1 MSSFTLHPTR
11 ELPPLSYYV
20 LYLVYQ
26 SDSVCIVHILS
37 ISVQLRL
44 YAKYYRSRN
53 CMILPDDYKA
63 RVTSWDERHRFFDDD
78 GVVYFFTFVLLLP
91 IGICVIFVLYVIGV
105 RNNVK
110 KLLKK
115 PDHYSSQA
123 ALVCVGQTYTLFV
136 AIMDSFAL
144 NTKAIHKGY
153 ANNIIWV
160 ICIVEYML
168 FSFTF
173 AIVILFCCIHS
184 CCYSHSSKFGG
195 CKERCKSVNCCMC
208 VCSVCKWL
216 KLWFVI
222 VGLIPPLVCLSSH
235 IGIVIEGWASYMKV
249 MEQL

>member
-1 MSSFTLHPTR
+1 
-11 ELPPLSYYV
+11 
-20 LYLVYQ
+20 
-26 SDSVCIVHILS
+26 
-37 ISVQLRL
+37 
-44 YAKYYRSRN
+44 
-53 CMILPDDYKA
+53 MILPDDFKA

-78 GVVYFFTFVLLLP
+78 GVVYLFIFVILLP
-91 IGICVIFVLYVIGV
+91 IGICVIFVCYVIGE
-105 RNNVK
+105 RNSVK

-144 NTKAIHKGY
+144 YTKAIHKGY
-153 ANNIIWV
+153 AQNVIWV
-160 ICIVEYML
+160 ICIAEYM
-168 FSFTF
+168 FFFFIF

-184 CCYSHSSKFGG
+184 CCYSKFGD
-195 CKERCKSVNCCMC
+195 SMC
-208 VCSVCKWL
+208 IEWL